1 MAMAQTYR
9 RPGFRQGK
17 FDHAKKFE
25 DKRTFE
31 RDDKRAALPRISLEI
46 VDLDQSQSNGADDWY
61 CDARS

>member
-1 MAMAQTYR
+1 MAQTYQ

-17 FDHAKKFE
+17 FDHAEKVE
-25 DKRTFE
+25 NERTFA
-31 RDDKRAALPRISLEI
+31 RADKRAALPRISLGI